1 MYLQQP
7 CFANITEFI
16 GKRCYKYIAVH
27 QDTGVSRYCAN
38 TVSKVIHFVTIA
50 ICTKKFSVC
59 GFDGICVVIVVQSH
73 GHAIVREDDKCNL
86 ML

>member
-1 MYLQQP
+1 MSMYLPQP

-27 QDTGVSRYCAN
+27 HDTGVSRDCEN

-50 ICTKKFSVC
+50 ICTNLFQFVASMASVWQLLC
-59 GFDGICVVIVVQSH
+59 NHV
-73 GHAIVREDDKCNL
+73 IVREEDNCYL
-86 ML
+86 IL